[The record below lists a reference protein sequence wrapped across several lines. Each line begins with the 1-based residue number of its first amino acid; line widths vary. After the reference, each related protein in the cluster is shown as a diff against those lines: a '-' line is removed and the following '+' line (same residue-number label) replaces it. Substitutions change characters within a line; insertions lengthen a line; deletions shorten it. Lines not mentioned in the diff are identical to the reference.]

1 MDCGLCGHGR
11 GHECGHGHGHGNKLA
26 TCNSQRL
33 TRLPRGG
40 GRALLIG
47 CLATDGG
54 GASNVRSFV
63 LCLFCAA
70 ADAAAVLVIAKR
82 LSATFTTRCC
92 NLVAPAASATAICQS
107 RVRLYRMLALALVAC
122 FVNGF
127 SIWLIDHHH
136 HHQLDGGARL
146 HSLER
151 TLLLLCQWVFI
162 RSH

>member
-33 TRLPRGG
+33 TRLPQG
-40 GRALLIG
+40 GRGRTFNWLSGNGRGRGKQRL
-47 CLATDGG
+47 
-54 GASNVRSFV
+54 FV
-63 LCLFCAA
+63 LFCA
-70 ADAAAVLVIAKR
+70 AAAVLVIAKR

-107 RVRLYRMLALALVAC
+107 RVRLYRMLALVLVAC

-146 HSLER
+146 HSLEH